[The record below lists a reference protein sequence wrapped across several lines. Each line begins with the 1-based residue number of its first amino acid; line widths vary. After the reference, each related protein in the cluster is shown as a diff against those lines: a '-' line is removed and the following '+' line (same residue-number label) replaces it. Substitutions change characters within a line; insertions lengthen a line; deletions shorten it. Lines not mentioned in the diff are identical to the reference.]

1 MTKRRLLALV
11 GAALTLASATLMLV
25 GTSPAGA
32 TDWPTK
38 PIRLVVPSAAGGAAD
53 LIGRTFGNA
62 LTPSLGQ
69 QFVIDNR
76 PGAGGALA
84 LEAVLRAEPD
94 GYTLLVSGLPYHV
107 LAPALNA
114 SHSFDPIRD
123 FTHIAYFGGPPM
135 VLVAHPSLGV
145 KTYKELA
152 ARAAA
157 DKSGLDYVSPGVGT
171 VGHVA
176 IERLVAL
183 SKINLTHVP
192 YRGGGNAII
201 DLVAGHVKAGCLTWS
216 TLIEHLRAG
225 RLIPLAFTTTER
237 MPEFPDV
244 PTFVELGYPD
254 IVMTAWFSLS
264 GPARMPSPV
273 VERLNQLVN
282 EAITKPEVRKALDR
296 DASLV
301 KPMSSAELTALMQSE
316 TDKWAPVVRRL
327 APGK

>member
-1 MTKRRLLALV
+1 MTKRRLLALA
-11 GAALTLASATLMLV
+11 GAALALASATMLV
-25 GTSPAGA
+25 GISPAGA

-38 PIRLVVPSAAGGAAD
+38 PIRLVVPSSAGGAAD

-62 LTPSLGQ
+62 LSPALGQ

-76 PGAGGALA
+76 QGAGGALA
-84 LEAVLRAEPD
+84 LEAVLRAEAD
-94 GYTLLVSGLPYHV
+94 GYTLLVSGLPYNV

-114 SHSFDPIRD
+114 NHSFDPVRD

-152 ARAAA
+152 ALAASNKA
-157 DKSGLDYVSPGVGT
+157 GIDYVSPGVGT

-225 RLIPLAFTTTER
+225 QVIPLAVSTTER

-264 GPARMPSPV
+264 GPARMPPPI
-273 VERLNQLVN
+273 VERLNRLVN
-282 EAITKPEVRKALDR
+282 EAITKPEVRKALER
-296 DASLV
+296 DSSLV

-327 APGK
+327 APPK